1 MIILEHGIAYHEKI
15 CNECKASLGYV
26 DQDIQI
32 SQSNSRIGYTIVS
45 TTYTQYIVC
54 PECGNKIILKVTVK
68 EW

>member
-1 MIILEHGIAYHEKI
+1 MIVLEHGDSYQEKF
-15 CNECKASLGYV
+15 CDNCKAILGYV
-26 DQDIQI
+26 DRDIQT

-68 EW
+68 EY

>member
-1 MIILEHGIAYHEKI
+1 MIALKHGKAYHEKV
-15 CNECKASLGYV
+15 CSDCKAILGYV
-26 DQDIQI
+26 DRDIQT

-54 PECGNKIILKVTVK
+54 PECGNKIVLKVTVK